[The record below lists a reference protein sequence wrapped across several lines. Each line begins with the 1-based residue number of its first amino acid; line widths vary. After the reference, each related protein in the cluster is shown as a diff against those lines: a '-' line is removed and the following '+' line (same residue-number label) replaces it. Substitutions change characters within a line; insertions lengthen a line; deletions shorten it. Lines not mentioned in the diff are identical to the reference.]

1 MIDWLLMISHGG
13 VDGRNVNLFDGDF
26 LGDRASLL
34 QCLHHAYLEVLG
46 NPMKNGKL
54 TGL

>member
-1 MIDWLLMISHGG
+1 MEEML
-13 VDGRNVNLFDGDF
+13 LFDGGF

-54 TGL
+54 TGFVCNN